1 MSWWI
6 DTIPPAEATGTL
18 KEAYDWQAARLGEPT
33 EFTQLGSLYP
43 DLVLERL
50 RLYKVVEHAPSNL
63 TPEERFLAA
72 LVTSNINGTVH
83 CASGL
88 VVRLDDLGTAAR
100 IVAAA
105 GAPGEAPSEAAVI
118 AGGNARL
125 EAILAYAITLT
136 RAPGT
141 IAEGDV
147 ERLRSVG
154 FEDIDI
160 LDLNNLVAYYNYIN
174 RVANGL
180 GLRTPIEQRL
190 HATAALPVGSR

>member
-6 DTIPPAEATGTL
+6 ETIPPSDATGTL

-50 RLYKVVEHAPSNL
+50 RLYKVVEHAPSTL
-63 TPEERFLAA
+63 TPEERYLAA

-88 VVRLDDLGTAAR
+88 VVRLDDLGTEAR

-105 GAPGEAPSEAAVI
+105 GAPGEPPSEATVI
-118 AGGNARL
+118 AGANPRL

-136 RAPGT
+136 RAPGS
-141 IAEGDV
+141 IAEADV
-147 ERLRSVG
+147 ERLRSEG
-154 FEDIDI
+154 LEDIDI